1 VSALVEGIGQALPEL
16 IPAAVNAV
24 ATIVQGLTDNLPML
38 LDAALQL
45 ILGLAQGLLDA
56 IPQLIAALPAIIN
69 ALVDFIIGAVPQ
81 IIQAGIQLLA
91 ALVKGL
97 PEIIIAV
104 VAAIPQI
111 VEALVAAVIDPETT
125 QMIIEAGFVLFVSL
139 IQNLPAIIAAIVK
152 AVPQIITAI
161 VNAFRQGID
170 RIVEVG
176 KFIVE
181 GIWEGVSQ
189 MGGWLADK
197 VRNFARSIIDSITS
211 ALGIS
216 SPSAVMRDLVGK
228 NLVLG
233 LAEGIS
239 QNSQDAVIAAHRLVS
254 DTLAAIE
261 ELSKGTDF
269 TVAVHGLKSGLEGMM
284 LPATVSSDL
293 ASSNFGNRSPDITGC
308 AVINN
313 TLNFYT
319 PTASPA
325 DIAKASRRAAEQMLR
340 YAT

>member
-1 VSALVEGIGQALPEL
+1 MEGIG
-16 IPAAVNAV
+16 
-24 ATIVQGLTDNLPML
+24 
-38 LDAALQL
+38 
-45 ILGLAQGLLDA
+45 
-56 IPQLIAALPAIIN
+56 
-69 ALVDFIIGAVPQ
+69 
-81 IIQAGIQLLA
+81 
-91 ALVKGL
+91 
-97 PEIIIAV
+97 
-104 VAAIPQI
+104 
-111 VEALVAAVIDPETT
+111 
-125 QMIIEAGFVLFVSL
+125 
-139 IQNLPAIIAAIVK
+139 
-152 AVPQIITAI
+152 
-161 VNAFRQGID
+161 
-170 RIVEVG
+170 
-176 KFIVE
+176 
-181 GIWEGVSQ
+181 EGVWQ

-269 TVAVHGLKSGLEGMM
+269 TVAVHSLKSGLEGMM
-284 LPATVSSDL
+284 PPAAFPSDF
-293 ASSNFGNRSPDITGC
+293 ASSSFGNRSSDTPGS